1 MIRNYF
7 YDAQLRAYMLQFIT
21 IFQGLQVQTGKGECD
36 EQQFISVPCV
46 IGTKDRVVAAL
57 FSGNTQN
64 RMFSLPTM
72 SVHLQGLEPA
82 PERRKVQA
90 YVDQR
95 VTLPV
100 GGVFP
105 DDLTVVKRAMPVP
118 YNATMELAIYASNT
132 QQMHQILEQIL
143 VLFNP
148 DLQIQKSDAPFDW
161 TKLTKVELTDISNE
175 ENYPSAT
182 EKRIM
187 TWTLTFAMPI
197 YLSIPMGVKDDL
209 VRKIVIQIGTGDF
222 DTVVEVGEDGEVQPF
237 GDPIAKMEFDTREQ
251 PTLTKADCTYQ
262 TDALPLNPQLDETWW
277 REALGRAL
285 RWNGV
290 DWTDTVAATRP
301 PEGPVPPEPI
311 NRDYP

>member
-1 MIRNYF
+1 MIHNYF

-36 EQQFISVPCV
+36 EAQFISVPCV
-46 IGTKDRVVAAL
+46 VGTKDRVVAAL
-57 FSGNTQN
+57 FAGNTQN

-72 SVHLQGLEPA
+72 AVHLQGLEVA

-95 VTLPV
+95 VTMKV

-105 DDLTVVKRAMPVP
+105 NDLTVVKRAMPVP
-118 YNATMELAIYASNT
+118 YNATMELTIYASNT

-187 TWTLTFAMPI
+187 VWTLTFGMPI
-197 YLSIPMGVKDDL
+197 FLSIPMGVKDDL
-209 VRKIVIQIGTGDF
+209 VRKIIIQIGTGDF
-222 DTVVEVGEDGEVQPF
+222 SDIVEVGEDGNIQPF
-237 GDPIAKMEFDTREQ
+237 GDPVAKVEFDSRPQ
-251 PTLTKADCTYQ
+251 PILTQTDCDYQ
-262 TDALPLNPQLDETWW
+262 TDAIPPAPIEGETWW
-277 REALGRAL
+277 RAALGKAL
-285 RWNGV
+285 YWNGV
-290 DWTDTVAATRP
+290 SWEEAAQYKRP
-301 PEGPVPPEPI
+301 PEGPIPFPPVD
-311 NRDYP
+311 RVY